1 MHEMSICES
10 IRDILEAEAASK
22 AFKSVEVVRLE
33 IGALSGV
40 EPEALR
46 FGFDVVMAGSVAGH
60 ARLEIIE
67 VPGEAWCM
75 ICGKTV
81 PVTAR
86 YDACPECGSHQLQV
100 TSGTEM
106 KIRELE
112 VQ

>member
-46 FGFDVVMAGSVAGH
+46 FGFDVVMAGSVAEH

-67 VPGEAWCM
+67 IAGEARCM

-81 PVTAR
+81 SVTAR

-112 VQ
+112 VH

>member
-40 EPEALR
+40 EPEALK
-46 FGFDVVMAGSVAGH
+46 FGFDVTMAGSVAAN

-86 YDACPECGSHQLQV
+86 YDACPDCGSHQLQV
-100 TSGTEM
+100 TGGTEM
-106 KIRELE
+106 KILELE
-112 VQ
+112 VE